1 MLHTIMALK
10 EFCWFLNVIVLIMA
24 KESYIEL
31 YDGVNYSGDKYV
43 LNETTDDLGVTF
55 NGVFND
61 KTSSFKVSN
70 PRIIRN
76 NQSSL

>member
-1 MLHTIMALK
+1 MLQTIMALK
-10 EFCWFLNVIVLIMA
+10 EICCFLNVIIPIMA

-31 YDGVNYSGDKYV
+31 YDGMNYGGDKYV
-43 LNETTDDLGVTF
+43 LNETTDNLGVTF
-55 NGVFND
+55 NAVFND